1 MKIRIVSRNFQII
14 FKHQH
19 QRKRL
24 ELDIHVQSQNAPKT
38 INVHIV
44 LLNNCIWMER
54 LIWMTL
60 VQLNLVLFNPVEGC
74 SLAGWCWAY
83 THTHSAPIIK
93 GEQKKCQNFT
103 CSIL

>member
-1 MKIRIVSRNFQII
+1 MII
-14 FKHQH
+14 FSSKIVLYYDQLSVAVLTRD
-19 QRKRL
+19 QLVICFK
-24 ELDIHVQSQNAPKT
+24 DYPKFKIDVT

-83 THTHSAPIIK
+83 THTHSAPIIVL
-93 GEQKKCQNFT
+93 
-103 CSIL
+103 S